1 MSEGSGVEPMEAGRA
16 EAEAW
21 WRTGIIEMR
30 PGVIRYRGYAIEN
43 LIGRVSFAG
52 MIWLMLRGELPS
64 EGQTKP
70 TLEQQKGRRVPI
82 NIDVLVNG
90 FLA

>member
-30 PGVIRYRGYAIEN
+30 PAGVP
-43 LIGRVSFAG
+43 
-52 MIWLMLRGELPS
+52 M
-64 EGQTKP
+64 
-70 TLEQQKGRRVPI
+70 
-82 NIDVLVNG
+82 NIDVPGNRPRH
-90 FLA
+90 AWSDE